1 MQESIAFPPAL
12 KSSSAR
18 FSGFT
23 SSFDSA
29 LKWDGAIPPVTLTT
43 SIESVVKEPDAYER
57 FLAIGYSL
65 HDQISSVFSNGTTG
79 VRSEVE
85 GLISSAADAGSF
97 NQLEIALKKKVFI
110 VKLLQRVIW
119 SRAWSGADQFFGV
132 DALSLD
138 RTDFAYCFTSLD
150 TLEHEEERLDFY
162 ESFLLNLTATN
173 FKRILVKAVSILE
186 DASLSIDA
194 EIHSALARGET
205 ANNFNLTLNQSAE
218 VVTVAGAV
226 TLNSTNG
233 WGVEAAI
240 HRSIHL
246 LAGLGEAL
254 LSRATAIGLGAL
266 LYSPALGNGERYPQ
280 TALKLS
286 GSKLLPDA
294 TTNLNEIASA
304 GGTIDLPYRIY
315 GDPGQYT
322 LVATPSGGR
331 ISPAVPVRALVF
343 DLNTSSYSFTS
354 HGTPPITLG
363 FPVIHQ
369 GGSSTTSPARP
380 ANIPSYTGV
389 ELTPLLVVPEV
400 LPAFQLP
407 DFRDCIY
414 CFPIE
419 SGLPPIYV
427 VFNSPYEGATTRGKY
442 SGRPYNTAK
451 AGGPM
456 LDLNWT
462 NATVTQVGID
472 LVKLHTGRFEPSDAN
487 AIMIERLEKI
497 LQGKLVIT
505 DIDKRFYT
513 HELRELERFRALG
526 VVDGVNPKDGG
537 VTWNNAHTAT
547 LEDYKLS
554 GEFELLYTAE
564 AIAADNKQSER
575 EAKQLV
581 GGKL

>member
-1 MQESIAFPPAL
+1 MQESVAFSPPL
-12 KSSSAR
+12 KSSNAR
-18 FSGFT
+18 FSGFS

-29 LKWDGAIPPVTLTT
+29 LKWDGAIPPVTVEY
-43 SIESVVKEPDAYER
+43 SIENIDKEHDAY
-57 FLAIGYSL
+57 LKLVAIGHSVNE
-65 HDQISSVFSNGTTG
+65 QIASYFSNGTTS
-79 VRSEVE
+79 VRNEVE
-85 GLISSAADAGSF
+85 GLINSPVDADSL
-97 NQLEIALKKKVFI
+97 NKLEFALKKKAIV
-110 VKLLQRVIW
+110 VKLLQRIDW
-119 SRAWSGADQFFGV
+119 SRSWSEAIAFFGI
-132 DALSLD
+132 DALLLD
-138 RTDFAYCFTSLD
+138 SEEIAEAFASYID
-150 TLEHEEERLDFY
+150 TVEHGEERLGLY
-162 ESFLLNLTATN
+162 ESFLISLTAAYI
-173 FKRILVKAVSILE
+173 KRILVNAVSILK

-205 ANNFNLTLNQSAE
+205 AYNFNLTLNQSAE
-218 VVTVAGAV
+218 VVTVAGAA
-226 TLNSTNG
+226 TLHSTNG
-233 WGVEAAI
+233 WGFEVAI
-240 HRSIHL
+240 HRSIQL

-254 LSRATAIGLGAL
+254 LSRAMAIGLGAL

-280 TALKLS
+280 AALKLS
-286 GSKLLPDA
+286 GSKLLPDT

-331 ISPAVPVRALVF
+331 ISPSVPVRALVF
-343 DLNTSSYSFTS
+343 DPNTSSYSFTS
-354 HGTPPITLG
+354 HDAPPITLG

-380 ANIPSYTGV
+380 ANIPSYAGV

-442 SGRPYNTAK
+442 SGRLYNPAK
-451 AGGPM
+451 AGGPI
-456 LDLNWT
+456 LDLDWT
-462 NATVTQVGID
+462 SAKVTQAGID

-487 AIMIERLEKI
+487 VIMIDRLEEI
-497 LQGKLVIT
+497 LQGKLPVT
-505 DIDKRFYT
+505 DVDKRFYT

-526 VVDGVNPKDGG
+526 VADGVRPNDEGA
-537 VTWNNAHTAT
+537 TWNHTHAAT
-547 LEDYKLS
+547 LEDYKLKDAH
-554 GEFELLYTAE
+554 ELLYTPDALE
-564 AIAADNKQSER
+564 ADDKQQKKMYE
-575 EAKQLV
+575 QL
-581 GGKL
+581 GEIK